1 VEHYEFSVWD
11 ANEAIAAMR
20 SAALADLRAAWEVVV
35 ELAQS
40 VETVGG
46 RIRVTNQAGDL
57 LILVGVETARSFA
70 KPRKEVRH

>member
-1 VEHYEFSVWD
+1 MEHYEFTVRD
-11 ANEAIAAMR
+11 ANEAIAAMH

-40 VETVGG
+40 VDTVGG
-46 RIRVTNQAGDL
+46 RIRVTNKAGDL

-70 KPRKEVRH
+70 KSQKQVRH